1 MINRPLYLNKLVKT
15 IDSDLVKILVGVRR
29 SGKSTLLKMIKQ
41 YLLNRDVLEEQ
52 IIDINFELIENDYL
66 KSKDEFIAYVRGNLV
81 LNKKSYLFVDEVQE
95 LDHWARI
102 INSLKV
108 SENIDIYL
116 TGSNTTLIS
125 GDLATFLAGRYI
137 KFEIQ
142 PFTFSEFI
150 QIFTNKDLTNEELFE
165 KFIKVGGMPFLKH
178 FDLEETPSYKYL
190 NDVYNTVLIKDVLQY
205 NNIRNVDIFNR
216 ILSFVFENIGHNF
229 SANSIKKYFKNESR
243 KISVDTILNYLEYC
257 NQAFIIKKVPRYDT
271 LGKKILKIDEKYY
284 LTDHGFRQAR
294 GFSNTKDIE
303 RTLENIVYIELL
315 SRGFDVKIGKVKD
328 KEIDFMVDGP
338 FAVDN
343 LVSFESVRQKNIQ
356 STVAGDCDILV
367 FPNLDGGNIFY
378 KTCMFLANGKS
389 AGIILGAKVPIV
401 LTSRADTAESK
412 LNSIILSVVNADG
425 LSDSSN

>member
-1 MINRPLYLNKLVKT
+1 MEVSLVDYIIRPKYLDKIAKF
-15 IDSDLVKILVGVRR
+15 IDKPVIKVLTGMRR
-29 SGKSTLLKMIKQ
+29 VGKSTILTIIKDELLSDVPSKNKIYLNFESIEFLSISNANSLSNYLEPLLK
-41 YLLNRDVLEEQ
+41 NLEGKVY
-52 IIDINFELIENDYL
+52 FFF
-66 KSKDEFIAYVRGNLV
+66 DEIQLV
-81 LNKKSYLFVDEVQE
+81 NGWEK
-95 LDHWARI
+95 I
-102 INSLKV
+102 INGLRV
-108 SENIDIYL
+108 DRECDIYL

-125 GDLATFLAGRYI
+125 GDLATFLAGRYV

-150 QIFTNKDLTNEELFE
+150 QIFANKDLTNEELFE

-257 NQAFIIKKVPRYDT
+257 NQAFIIKKIPRYDT
-271 LGKKILKIDEKYY
+271 LGKKILKTDEKYY

-328 KEIDFMVDGP
+328 KEIDFIAKKGNQTYYYQVSYLMENEKTRKREFGVYQLIE
-338 FAVDN
+338 DN
-343 LVSFESVRQKNIQ
+343 
-356 STVAGDCDILV
+356 
-367 FPNLDGGNIFY
+367 FPKY
-378 KTCMFLANGKS
+378 
-389 AGIILGAKVPIV
+389 V
-401 LTSRADTAESK
+401 LSMD
-412 LNSIILSVVNADG
+412 
-425 LSDSSN
+425 